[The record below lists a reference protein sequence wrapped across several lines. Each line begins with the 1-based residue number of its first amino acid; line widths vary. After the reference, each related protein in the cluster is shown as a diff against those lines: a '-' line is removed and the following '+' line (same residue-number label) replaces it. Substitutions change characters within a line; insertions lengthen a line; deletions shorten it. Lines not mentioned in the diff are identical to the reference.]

1 MFGSMY
7 LLPVFAQTVL
17 GYTAFKAGL
26 LLMLSALLMIPIFP
40 IGARFAQQP
49 RSGIPIA
56 VGMLTFG
63 VSSLALARADTNC
76 AFWLVAFWAT
86 FGRAGLGLALPS
98 LQVGALR
105 ELSPQLLPYGAGT
118 LNFVRMSGA
127 AMGTGILAN
136 VLEHR
141 TIVHNEQL
149 FATQSERNTS
159 TVELLD
165 KVSSLL
171 IEQGLSA
178 AEQLPLAMHYLGKVI
193 TVQATGLAFKDGFLL
208 LALCFLVAAVSALA
222 LTRAPSFQARPS

>member
-1 MFGSMY
+1 M
-7 LLPVFAQTVL
+7 
-17 GYTAFKAGL
+17 
-26 LLMLSALLMIPIFP
+26 
-40 IGARFAQQP
+40 
-49 RSGIPIA
+49 
-56 VGMLTFG
+56 
-63 VSSLALARADTNC
+63 RATKSVRVI
-76 AFWLVAFWAT
+76 WVAECFNR
-86 FGRAGLGLALPS
+86 GRWIH
-98 LQVGALR
+98 VWR
-105 ELSPQLLPYGAGT
+105 RHVR
-118 LNFVRMSGA
+118 LN
-127 AMGTGILAN
+127 LAN